1 MTIDEL
7 VGRLEEYRDALGGDT
22 EVRLMTQQNWPFE
35 NEITGLASGEEIND
49 ASEGED
55 DEHNDDDVDEDA
67 VVFIVEGEQ
76 RCYGSG
82 RAWQVAY

>member
-7 VGRLEEYRDALGGDT
+7 IARLEEYRDALGGET

-49 ASEGED
+49 ACQSEDECD
-55 DEHNDDDVDEDA
+55 DQDVDEDA